1 MADGFED
8 FFYTTQD
15 GLRLH
20 ARLYGM
26 EHKALPVVCL
36 PGLTRNVRDF
46 HDLALAL
53 STQAPVPHP
62 VIAFDYRGRGES
74 AWAADAATYTVVTE
88 AEDILAGL
96 SALGVAHAAFI
107 GTSRGGLIIMVLAA
121 MRPAVLKA
129 AVLNDIGPRLE
140 IEGLAQIQAY
150 LARMPQAR
158 DWDEALALVKAANGE
173 TFTALTESDW
183 RRLAGVIFR
192 EKDGRLMLDYDPAL
206 AQGFA
211 ALDLSQPA
219 SELWPQFD
227 GLRNIPL
234 MAIRGANSRLLSART
249 LAEMG
254 ERHPGMAAVT
264 VDGQGHAPLLETA
277 GLPEK
282 IAAFLATPS
291 LSSSRTAEGRSGIH
305 A

>member
-107 GTSRGGLIIMVLAA
+107 GTSRGGLILHVLAA
-121 MRPAVLKA
+121 MRPASLKA
-129 AVLNDIGPRLE
+129 VILNDVGPRIE
-140 IEGLAQIQAY
+140 SEGLAQIKAY
-150 LARMPQAR
+150 LTQMPR
-158 DWDEALALVKAANGE
+158 PSNWDEAIAATKSINE
-173 TFTALTESDW
+173 AAFTALGNADW
-183 RRLAGVIFR
+183 ERFARAIFR
-192 EKDGRLMLDYDPAL
+192 EREGRLAPDFDPMLIETVKTV
-206 AQGFA
+206 
-211 ALDLSQPA
+211 DLSQPLP
-219 SELWPQFD
+219 ELWPQFEGFRD
-227 GLRNIPL
+227 IPV
-234 MAIRGANSRLLSART
+234 MAIRGANSRLLSAET
-249 LAEMG
+249 LDEMAT
-254 ERHPGMAAVT
+254 RHPGLVT
-264 VDGQGHAPLLETA
+264 VTVEGQGHAPLLETA

-282 IAAFLATPS
+282 IEAFL
-291 LSSSRTAEGRSGIH
+291 G
-305 A
+305 